1 MKRLSFAAL
10 AVLGV
15 CAASAANAA
24 GGTIVGAEG
33 NVAIERDGKVAR
45 AQAGS
50 TVTDGDKITVLGK
63 GRAVVAYE
71 GLCQAT
77 VGSGVTVVGPALC
90 PPATTAATDS
100 GLPSGGLLTPQV
112 LVPAAIGTGVIV
124 GGTILIVNANK
135 NNGTSN

>member
-10 AVLGV
+10 VVLGV
-15 CAASAANAA
+15 CAASSANAA

-33 NVAIERDGKVAR
+33 NVAIEREGKVAR

-90 PPATTAATDS
+90 PPATTAAMEP
-100 GLPSGGLLTPQV
+100 GLLSGGLFAPQV
-112 LVPAAIGTGVIV
+112 LVPAVIGGGALI

-135 NNGTSN
+135 NNGASN

>member
-1 MKRLSFAAL
+1 M
-10 AVLGV
+10 
-15 CAASAANAA
+15 
-24 GGTIVGAEG
+24 
-33 NVAIERDGKVAR
+33 
-45 AQAGS
+45 
-50 TVTDGDKITVLGK
+50 
-63 GRAVVAYE
+63 
-71 GLCQAT
+71 
-77 VGSGVTVVGPALC
+77 GSGVTVVGPALC